1 MANKNELLDHNYD
14 GIQEYDNP
22 TPGWWHIIFLA
33 TIAFAIPYYVIY
45 EMNPDVPTI
54 QDRVALD
61 EKVAQQTVLAAIGDV
76 GSDEASLI
84 TLMRQTKKTGV
95 IGAAIYRANC
105 VSCHGKDGE
114 GVVGPN
120 MTDDYYKN
128 VKQITDI
135 PQVVTNGAA
144 GGAMP
149 AWKNRLNEKEIIIVS
164 AYMASLRGR
173 NVAGRAPEGNVI
185 PAWGT
190 HGDGAAPTAAAA
202 PTTPAPA
209 SAPASPGSGAK

>member
-1 MANKNELLDHNYD
+1 MANKNELLEHNYD

-22 TPGWWHIIFLA
+22 TPGWWHIIFLS
-33 TIAFAIPYYVIY
+33 TIAFSIPYFVIF

-84 TLMRQTKKTGV
+84 SLMRQSKKTGV

-128 VKQITDI
+128 VKQIMDI
-135 PQVVTNGAA
+135 PSVVTNGAA

-149 AWKNRLNEKEIIIVS
+149 AWKNRLNEKEVLIVS

-173 NVAGRAPEGNVI
+173 NTVGRAPEGVVI
-185 PAWGT
+185 PAWGIPASGST
-190 HGDGAAPTAAAA
+190 PAQGTPAARAPVVPTSAPT
-202 PTTPAPA
+202 
-209 SAPASPGSGAK
+209 GN

>member
-14 GIQEYDNP
+14 GIQEFDNP

-33 TIAFAIPYYVIY
+33 TIAFAIPYYVVY

-84 TLMRQTKKTGV
+84 SLMRQTKKTGV

-128 VKQITDI
+128 LKTIAEI
-135 PQVVTNGAA
+135 PLVVTNGAA
-144 GGAMP
+144 AGAMP

-173 NVAGRAPEGNVI
+173 NVVGRAPEGNVI
-185 PAWGT
+185 PAWGAPAA
-190 HGDGAAPTAAAA
+190 GAAPAV
-202 PTTPAPA
+202 PAPA
-209 SAPASPGSGAK
+209 APAPAAPVAPVAPAK